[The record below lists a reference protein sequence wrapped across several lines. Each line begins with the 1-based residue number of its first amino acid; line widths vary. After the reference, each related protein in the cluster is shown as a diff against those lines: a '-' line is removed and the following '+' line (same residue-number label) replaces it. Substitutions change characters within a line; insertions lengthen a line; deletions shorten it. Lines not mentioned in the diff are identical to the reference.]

1 MADGESMSVGGDRLS
16 IMSREDGMVK
26 VSCALVVVVLC
37 LLTAGCG
44 IISIGVSNS
53 PDWCP
58 NPRNPVSCP
67 Q

>member
-1 MADGESMSVGGDRLS
+1 MDMAHLRRTIVA
-16 IMSREDGMVK
+16 I
-26 VSCALVVVVLC
+26 VLC

-44 IISIGVSNS
+44 IISFSVTNS

-67 Q
+67 